1 MEIDKS
7 EGSYAVK
14 GGKTILGKIFQYQEK
29 TGMPV
34 KDIMKLPYI
43 FFVIGMLDA
52 PAIDYDKKKQ
62 KTYTPETGKDEIN
75 AFMGFLG

>member
-1 MEIDKS
+1 
-7 EGSYAVK
+7 
-14 GGKTILGKIFQYQEK
+14 
-29 TGMPV
+29 MPV